1 MNDQTQPTTPIT
13 VVIVD
18 DHELVRRGLKG
29 ILGSCDDI
37 ELVGEARDGET
48 AVALCAARQPDVV
61 LMDMIMPGMD
71 GAEATGALLGR
82 SPDTHVLALTSFSDP
97 ELIRRALQAG
107 AVGYLLKNVTGEE
120 LAAAVRRAHGGL
132 STLAPEAAQVLV
144 AAAQAPEGAAGPLT
158 ARELEV
164 LSLLTHGL
172 SNAEISSR
180 LFVSL
185 STAKAHVS
193 SIISKLGASSRTEAA
208 TIGLREH
215 LV

>member
-1 MNDQTQPTTPIT
+1 MTEQAAMTRPIS

-29 ILGSCDDI
+29 ALASHDDI

-48 AVALCAARQPDVV
+48 AVALCAARHPDVV
-61 LMDMIMPGMD
+61 LMDLIMPGMD
-71 GAEATGALLGR
+71 GAEATESLLGR
-82 SPDTHVLALTSFSDP
+82 SPNTRVLALTSFSEP
-97 ELIRRALQAG
+97 ELVQRTLKAG
-107 AVGYLLKNVTGEE
+107 ALGYLLKSVTGDE
-120 LAAAVRRAHGGL
+120 LAAAVRRAHSGQ

-144 AAAQAPEGAAGPLT
+144 EAAQAPDDTGPLT
-158 ARELEV
+158 SREREV

-172 SNAEISSR
+172 SNAEIAAR
-180 LFVSL
+180 LYVSL

>member
-1 MNDQTQPTTPIT
+1 MVDQATVTRPIS

-29 ILGSCDDI
+29 AFGAHDDI

-48 AVALCAARQPDVV
+48 AVAMCAAKQPDVV
-61 LMDMIMPGMD
+61 LMDLIMPGMD
-71 GAEATGALLGR
+71 GAQATESLLRR
-82 SPDTHVLALTSFSDP
+82 SPSTRVLALTSFTDP
-97 ELIRRALQAG
+97 ELVQRTLKAG
-107 AVGYLLKNVTGEE
+107 AIGYLLKSVTGDE
-120 LAAAVRRAHGGL
+120 LAAAVRRAAGGK

-144 AAAQAPEGAAGPLT
+144 EAAQTPEDTGPLT
-158 ARELEV
+158 AREREV
-164 LSLLTHGL
+164 LSLLTHGF
-172 SNAEISSR
+172 SNAEIAAR

-193 SIISKLGASSRTEAA
+193 SIISKLGAASRTEAA
-208 TIGLREH
+208 TIGLREK